1 MFSSNQIFKVSGD
14 DDELLKDILKIF
26 IKEFKRIEGY
36 CICDYGLELHEYA
49 KENDTIIP
57 KEDSGNLEYI
67 FNIVKLY
74 LSSSH
79 FRKLKPINGSD
90 SVLTYDGLTREGWI
104 IELDNRHYTGDKVII
119 RQYVA
124 FYAK

>member
-1 MFSSNQIFKVSGD
+1 MFASNQIFKVSGD
-14 DDELLKDILKIF
+14 DDEILKDILRIF
-26 IKEFKRIEGY
+26 IKRYKRIQGY
-36 CICDYGLELHEYA
+36 AICDYGLVLHEYA

-57 KEDSGNLEYI
+57 EDDRGNLEYI
-67 FNIVKLY
+67 FNVVKLY
-74 LSSSH
+74 LCSSH

-90 SVLTYDGLTREGWI
+90 EVLTYDGSTHEGWI
-104 IELDNRHYTGDKVII
+104 IELDNRYSYGEIVI